1 MERIMNKVDLI
12 ILGIILIFMLIG
24 YKKGLI
30 KVALSI
36 VQYIIVLGLSVFL
49 APTLSKFLIET
60 FNLDIKILDVVTNNS
75 SMFTGSISIISDE
88 ILKNVVGRIINIL
101 AIIILFVILK
111 IILWIV
117 LMILNK
123 VANLPILSLVN
134 RAGGLLF
141 GALEGILIVYIF
153 TLIINWVPISSD
165 NMIINSINDSF
176 MVSTISYL
184 VPEVATEVVNM
195 VQLPE

>member
-1 MERIMNKVDLI
+1 MNKVDLI